1 MYRTDI
7 HTAVA
12 IPAKFGI
19 GHDRR
24 LPFRGAEKHIF
35 RADVKT
41 LSAFL
46 AFVLIDDGWH
56 KSSLNP
62 LFLAIQ

>member
-1 MYRTDI
+1 LYRTDI

-19 GHDRR
+19 GHDRH

-35 RADVKT
+35 CADVKT

-46 AFVLIDDGWH
+46 AFILIDDGWH
-56 KSSLNP
+56 KSSFNP
-62 LFLAIQ
+62 LFLAIR